1 MADVLES
8 IGYGDTVHIEDG
20 AGPSYVLV
28 DNLVDFDPPNEVLQ
42 TVQSKRLSMASRRL
56 IRIPTIYDPGETRLM
71 VNLSQAG
78 RTRFKTL
85 LDNRTLEN
93 WKFTLTDDTST
104 TVIIVAGYVTSMKFN
119 RVVADEIVNYEVT
132 IGHTGVQS

>member
-8 IGYGDTVHIEDG
+8 IGYGATVHIEDG
-20 AGPSYVLV
+20 AGPSYVIV
-28 DNLVDFDPPNEVLQ
+28 DNLVDFDPPNEILQ

-71 VNLSQAG
+71 VNMSQAG
-78 RTRFKTL
+78 FTRFNTL
-85 LDNRTLEN
+85 KNNRTLEN
-93 WKFTLTDDTST
+93 WKFTLNDDTST
-104 TVIIVAGYVTSMKFN
+104 TVIIVAGYVTGLKFN
-119 RVVADEIVNYEVT
+119 RIVADEIENYEVT